1 MRVLPTDP
9 SNLITVISQIT
20 SFMTY
25 VVLKLYGRSIFRV
38 LILTILYG
46 KRMNK
51 ALESRKQEKHAIP
64 VVSKIR
70 RTITEEVIQV
80 GGMKV
85 AVHGQQPS

>member
-1 MRVLPTDP
+1 M
-9 SNLITVISQIT
+9 
-20 SFMTY
+20 MY
-25 VVLKLYGRSIFRV
+25 VVLTLYGRSTFCV

-46 KRMNK
+46 KRINK
-51 ALESRKQEKHAIP
+51 AVEARKQEKHAIS

-85 AVHGQQPS
+85 SVHNQQPS

>member
-1 MRVLPTDP
+1 MVY
-9 SNLITVISQIT
+9 VILT
-20 SFMTY
+20 
-25 VVLKLYGRSIFRV
+25 LYSRSTFCV

-51 ALESRKQEKHAIP
+51 ALESRKQERHAIF

-80 GGMKV
+80 GGLKV
-85 AVHGQQPS
+85 AVHEQQPS